1 MNPYQ
6 ELFKKQLNHYSVIGA
21 TTAKER
27 ITKLKALKKA
37 LEVDYRDSIKEALYN
52 DFKKPHLDTDLTEI
66 YPVISEIKLAIQKL
80 HSWMEPQPVK
90 TPLSLFGANSWIQYQ
105 SKGVCL
111 IISPWNFPVNL
122 TFGPLVSAIA
132 AGNTVILKPSEH
144 TPHTSKLMEVIVKS
158 IFKEEEVALVLGGVE
173 VSTAL
178 LELPFHHIFFTG
190 SPKVG
195 KIVMKAAS
203 ENLSSITL
211 ELGGKSPTIVDAS
224 ANLKKAAKRIAWAKF
239 LNAGQICIAP
249 DYLFVEEK
257 VKEPFLKH
265 LKEQIDRFYDSNSS
279 ESSSYCRIVNQAH
292 HQRLKGAIEHA
303 LSLGDQL
310 VIGGETAKDNYISPT
325 VIDSI
330 SEDSKLMQ
338 EEIFGPILP
347 VKTYHKIE
355 EVIQYVNK
363 GERPLALYI
372 YSKNNKSIKQIIA
385 QTRAGSSCINNSI
398 IQYSNHHLPFG
409 GVNNSGI
416 GSSHGFYG
424 FKSFSSERSLMRQYG
439 WGPLDFIMP
448 PYNKFKKK
456 LVAITLKW
464 L

>member
-6 ELFKKQLNHYSVIGA
+6 ELFNRQLDHNSTIGA

-37 LEVDYRDSIKEALYN
+37 LEVDYRDSIKDALYN

-80 HSWMEPQPVK
+80 RSWMELQPVK

-158 IFKEEEVALVLGGVE
+158 VFKEEEVALVLGGVE
-173 VSTAL
+173 VSAAL

-203 ENLSSITL
+203 ENLSSVTL
-211 ELGGKSPTIVDAS
+211 ELGGKSPTIVDAT
-224 ANLKKAAKRIAWAKF
+224 ANLKKAAKRIAWSKF

-257 VKEPFLKH
+257 VKEPFLKL
-265 LKEQIDRFYDSNSS
+265 LKEQIDRFYDSNCS
-279 ESSSYCRIVNQAH
+279 ESSSYCRIVNEAH
-292 HQRLKGAIEHA
+292 HQRLKGAIDHA

-310 VIGGETAKDNYISPT
+310 VFGGETAIDNYISPT
-325 VIDSI
+325 VIHSI
-330 SEDSKLMQ
+330 SEESKLMN

-347 VKTYHKIE
+347 VKTYQKID
-355 EVIQYVNK
+355 EVIQYINK

-372 YSKNNKSIKQIIA
+372 YSKNNKSINQIIA

-424 FKSFSSERSLMRQYG
+424 FKSFSNERSVMRQYG

-448 PYNKFKKK
+448 PYNKLKKK
-456 LVAITLKW
+456 LVEITLKW

>member
-6 ELFKKQLNHYSVIGA
+6 ELFNKQLNHYSVIGA

-27 ITKLKALKKA
+27 ITKLKTLKKA

-80 HSWMEPQPVK
+80 HSWMELQPVK
-90 TPLSLFGANSWIQYQ
+90 TPLSLFGASSWIHYQ

-132 AGNTVILKPSEH
+132 AGNTVVLKPSEH
-144 TPHTSKLMEVIVKS
+144 TPNTSKLMEQIVKS
-158 IFKEEEVALVLGGVE
+158 IFKEEEVAVVLGGIE

-203 ENLSSITL
+203 ENLSSVTL

-249 DYLFVEEK
+249 DYLFIEER
-257 VKEPFLKH
+257 VKEPFLKL

-279 ESSSYCRIVNQAH
+279 ESSSYCRIVNEVH

-310 VIGGETAKDNYISPT
+310 VIGGESTNDNYISPT
-325 VIDSI
+325 VIYSL
-330 SEDSKLMQ
+330 SEESKLMQ

-347 VKTYHKIE
+347 V
-355 EVIQYVNK
+355 
-363 GERPLALYI
+363 
-372 YSKNNKSIKQIIA
+372 
-385 QTRAGSSCINNSI
+385 
-398 IQYSNHHLPFG
+398 
-409 GVNNSGI
+409 
-416 GSSHGFYG
+416 
-424 FKSFSSERSLMRQYG
+424 
-439 WGPLDFIMP
+439 
-448 PYNKFKKK
+448 
-456 LVAITLKW
+456 
-464 L
+464 